1 MMKRR
6 SSVVTRIDVV
16 RKRRMYGRGPMRRMR
31 VRRRLRLSM

>member
-1 MMKRR
+1 MKR

-16 RKRRMYGRGPMRRMR
+16 RKRRMYGRGPMRRRMR